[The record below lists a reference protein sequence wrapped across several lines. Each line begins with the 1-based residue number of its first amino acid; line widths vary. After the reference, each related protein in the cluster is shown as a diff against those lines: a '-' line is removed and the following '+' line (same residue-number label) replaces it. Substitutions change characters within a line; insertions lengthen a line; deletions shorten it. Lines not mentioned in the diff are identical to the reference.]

1 MQGSTTDMARRS
13 ATLPT
18 VLPGDVRLMN
28 ATAALFAA
36 LGTLAL
42 VAVLLAWLVK
52 QPVFNVR
59 AIRIDGDVTRNS
71 VATIRA
77 NATPRL
83 MGNYF
88 SLDLGTARAAFEA
101 VPWVRHAVVSRIFP
115 NRLAVRL
122 EEHRAAALWSTEQ
135 GDDKLVNTH
144 GEVFEA
150 NPGDVE
156 DDALPTLQGPE
167 GSSARLLGLWQRLQ
181 PLVAA
186 WPARIET
193 LSMSG
198 RGSLQAELDS
208 GAQIELG
215 RGSDDEIAERTRRF
229 AETLPQVIAQHQRPL
244 VHADLRHNGG
254 YAVRLKGISTT
265 LGPGEKTTGRN

>member
-1 MQGSTTDMARRS
+1 
-13 ATLPT
+13 
-18 VLPGDVRLMN
+18 MN
-28 ATAALFAA
+28 ATAAILAA
-36 LGTLAL
+36 LGGVALA
-42 VAVLLAWLVK
+42 AVLLAWLAR
-52 QPVFNVR
+52 QPAFNLR
-59 AIRIDGDVTRNS
+59 SIRIDGDVTRNS

-77 NATPRL
+77 NAMPHL
-83 MGNYF
+83 AGNYF
-88 SLDLGTARAAFEA
+88 SLDLGAARAAFEA
-101 VPWVRHAVVSRIFP
+101 VPWVRHAVVRRVFP
-115 NRLAVRL
+115 DRLAVRL
-122 EEHRAAALWSTEQ
+122 EEHRAAALWSTEI

-156 DDALPTLQGPE
+156 DDMLPTLRGPD

-193 LSMSG
+193 LAMSG
-198 RGSLQAELDS
+198 RGSLRAELDD
-208 GAQIELG
+208 GAKIELG
-215 RGSDDEIAERTRRF
+215 RGSDDEIVERTHRF
-229 AETLPQVIAQHQRPL
+229 AQTLPQVIAQHQRPL

-265 LGPGEKTTGRN
+265 LGPGDKTTTGRN